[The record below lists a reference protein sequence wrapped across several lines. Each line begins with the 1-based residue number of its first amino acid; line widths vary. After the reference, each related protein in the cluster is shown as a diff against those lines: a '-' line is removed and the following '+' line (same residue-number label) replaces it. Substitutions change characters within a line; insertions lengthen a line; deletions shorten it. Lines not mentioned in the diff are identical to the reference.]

1 MAKVKI
7 EFINTCAHCATY
19 ERAIKKAAAKF
30 GDDVEVKFYQA
41 GRDFDY
47 LKKYG
52 MISKGTMIIDCNK
65 KFDTLSGEIIEKAI
79 KHAVETNGV

>member
-1 MAKVKI
+1 VAKVKI
-7 EFINTCAHCATY
+7 EFINTCARCAAY
-19 ERAIKKAAAKF
+19 EQAIKKAAAKF

-52 MISKGTMIIDCNK
+52 MISKGTMIIDGKK

-79 KHAVETNGV
+79 KDAIETNGV